1 MIYRKDKGAPLTS
14 YEVDSNFKEL
24 VTLIQSGLSPDT
36 ENFATKEELKSLK
49 QKVDAALGNLSLF
62 ERLKKFELSPA
73 SGISA
78 QDASLWVDMFSGL
91 GLISCKIGSAVQK
104 GSVILS
110 LPNDAPLPKSEIYG
124 ANATLK
130 DRSITC
136 ETSGDELRL
145 NLIGFFD
152 IV

>member
-91 GLISCKIGSAVQK
+91 GLISCKISSAVQK

-110 LPNDAPLPKSEIYG
+110 LPNDAPLPKNAIYG

-136 ETSGDELRL
+136 EISGDELRL

>member
-78 QDASLWVDMFSGL
+78 QDASLWVDIFSGL
-91 GLISCKIGSAVQK
+91 GLISCKISSAVQK

-110 LPNDAPLPKSEIYG
+110 LPNDAPLPKSVIYG

-136 ETSGDELRL
+136 EISGDELRL